1 MKPLTALL
9 GMLSVFVLATCTLY
23 LISLLV
29 TSNGKYKLQFPTNL
43 EDLKEI
49 AHILKELNDDQQA
62 SVLLL
67 FSSAYLYKQTFAIP
81 GSVFLNLLAGALFGL
96 WKAFGMT
103 CFLTACGATCCFLLS
118 KVFGK
123 AILFHYFP
131 EKFHDLEKKVHEN
144 QDGMFFFLV
153 CLRLFPMSPNWFL
166 NISSPVIGIPVVY
179 FWPSVLIG
187 LMPYNF
193 ICCQTGE
200 MLSEISSVNDMFTV
214 PVMGKLALIALI
226 VALPGVLVKQ
236 WKKHSCLKS
245 K

>member
-1 MKPLTALL
+1 M
-9 GMLSVFVLATCTLY
+9 
-23 LISLLV
+23 ISLLI
-29 TSNGKYKLQFPTNL
+29 TNSNDKYKLHFPTNL
-43 EDLKEI
+43 DELKDI
-49 AHILKELNDDQQA
+49 AHLLKSIKDEQKA
-62 SVLLL
+62 SVILL
-67 FSSAYLYKQTFAIP
+67 FSAAYLYKQTFAIP

-103 CFLTACGATCCFLLS
+103 CLLTACGASCCFLLS
-118 KVFGK
+118 KAFGK

-131 EKFHDLEKKVHEN
+131 DKFSELEKKVRDN

-166 NISSPVIGIPVVY
+166 NMSSPVIGIPIVY

-200 MLSEISSVNDMFTV
+200 MLAEVTSVNDILTW
-214 PVMGKLALIALI
+214 PVMLKLAVIALI
-226 VALPGVLVKQ
+226 VALPGVVVKQ
-236 WKKHSCLKS
+236 WNKHNCLKS
-245 K
+245 R

>member
-1 MKPLTALL
+1 
-9 GMLSVFVLATCTLY
+9 MLSVFVLATCSLY

-49 AHILKELNDDQQA
+49 AHILKELKDDQQA

-96 WKAFGMT
+96 WKAFGIT
-103 CFLTACGATCCFLLS
+103 CFLTACGATCCFLVS

-131 EKFHDLEKKVHEN
+131 EKFHDLEKKVQEN

-166 NISSPVIGIPVVY
+166 NISSPVIGIPIVY

-200 MLSEISSVNDMFTV
+200 MLSEISSVNDIFTV

-236 WKKHSCLKS
+236 WKKHNCLKS
-245 K
+245 R